1 VAETRGGRQAASPR
15 AGAAGLL
22 DDDGAMALA
31 LEQARQAA
39 DLGEVPVGAV
49 VLDADGRLLASGH
62 NRTIL
67 DRDPTAHAEVVAL
80 RAAARRLDNYRLTG
94 ARLYVTLEPCAMCLG
109 AMFHARLAEIV
120 YGAPDPKTGACGGVV
135 DLSVQPRLNHHA
147 RVRGGVR
154 AQACGDLLRG
164 FFRARREAARAARN
178 GPTAAPVPPARPV
191 LVSAAAQAAASLSQD
206 DSPMPKQKPASAA
219 SSSSHSHPV
228 AAGEHTHLV
237 CADPDCGAH
246 GVHEQPSGIYLI
258 SPSGAVAN
266 PEALDLAAQRLRAM
280 GFRTSVDRTALAV
293 HERFAGTDRQR
304 LACIQRALKQKHP
317 IVMATRGGYGLSRLL
332 PHIDWQAV
340 ADSGKTFIGQSDFTA
355 FNLALLARTGAV
367 SLAGPTAVFDFGGK
381 KVDDLTQAL
390 FQETLSG
397 ELEILSFESPDADPV
412 DARGILW
419 GGNLAMVAS
428 LVGTPYLPDIRGGIL
443 FLEDVSEHPFRI
455 ERMLTQLWHAGILDK
470 QHAIVLGQF
479 TDYRLAPHDN
489 GYDMDAVVRWLRK
502 TVRVPVVTGLPYGH
516 VKVKATLPVGA
527 RVGIATEDGMAHLVL
542 REHGH

>member
-1 VAETRGGRQAASPR
+1 MAETRGGRQAASPR

-340 ADSGKTFIGQSDFTA
+340 ADSGKTFIGQSDFTV